1 MKFIV
6 DTQLPPRLAIY
17 LREKG
22 YDTIHTTHFEEGHL
36 LSDEEIILAAQ
47 KQDRVVVTK
56 DSDFSDYFLL
66 KGSPPKVLRIE
77 FGNISN
83 RELIWLFDLHLAKV
97 MAAFDEGSEMVV
109 FTRDEVIGY

>member
-56 DSDFSDYFLL
+56 D
-66 KGSPPKVLRIE
+66 
-77 FGNISN
+77 
-83 RELIWLFDLHLAKV
+83 
-97 MAAFDEGSEMVV
+97 
-109 FTRDEVIGY
+109 